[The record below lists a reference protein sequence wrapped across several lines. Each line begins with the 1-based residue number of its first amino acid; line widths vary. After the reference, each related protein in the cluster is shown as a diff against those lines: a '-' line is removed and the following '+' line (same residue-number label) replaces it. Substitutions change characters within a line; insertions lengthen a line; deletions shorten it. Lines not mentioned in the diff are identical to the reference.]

1 MKQWLS
7 AKRRRERARESLA
20 VAEGVSEESPGG
32 VFRRLLSRC
41 RGPRSPRPR
50 VRCVATAF
58 RGLGIKPQLS
68 VQYFVGK
75 TAAARATWHPLTV
88 RPLEAARV
96 GFSS

>member
-50 VRCVATAF
+50 VRC

-96 GFSS
+96 GFSP